1 MSLPLLLEPRRIRP
15 EVDLFLSRR
24 TVRVCLFAGV
34 LIVTWLAGTPL
45 AHA

>member
-1 MSLPLLLEPRRIRP
+1 MSLPLLLETRRLSLAL
-15 EVDLFLSRR
+15 DAFLSRR

-34 LIVTWLAGTPL
+34 LIITWLSGTPL